1 MERAMYFRQQAEVLL
16 GISRAPIDLGVARR
30 LRILAAEFKAKADE
44 LEDAET
50 DFSDMPVGRRG
61 SLSGETDRHYFR
73 FTSVELI
80 PRPVFVCAGRNTQ
93 GCHHV
98 QSGRGL

>member
-16 GISRAPIDLGVARR
+16 GISRATIDLGVARR
-30 LRILAAEFKAKADE
+30 LRILAAEFQAKADG

-61 SLSGETDRHYFR
+61 SSSGEMDRH
-73 FTSVELI
+73 
-80 PRPVFVCAGRNTQ
+80 
-93 GCHHV
+93 
-98 QSGRGL
+98 